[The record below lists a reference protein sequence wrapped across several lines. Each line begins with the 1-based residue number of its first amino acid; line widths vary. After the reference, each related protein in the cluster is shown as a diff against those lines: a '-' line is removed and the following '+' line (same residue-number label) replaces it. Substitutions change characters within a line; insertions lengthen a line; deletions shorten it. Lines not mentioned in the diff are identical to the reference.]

1 MVVES
6 SHGLILPDQKKEPMK
21 TALIT
26 GATAGIGEAIAHRF
40 AKENWNLIITGRRGE
55 RLQELA
61 NRLHDEYEVRVLAI
75 SFDVRSFKQ
84 VENALGKL
92 PAGWQTID
100 VLVNN
105 AGLAVG
111 MNPVQDGVVDDWE
124 RMIDTNLKGLLYVT
138 RVISPTMIARGSG
151 HIVNIGSIAGKEVYP
166 NGNVYCATKFAVDAL
181 TKGIR
186 QDMYQQGIKVTAV
199 HPGLVETEF
208 SIVRFKGDEEK
219 AGNVYKGLVPL
230 YGDDIADA
238 VWYAV
243 SRPESV
249 NISEIVIT
257 PTAQAGATLVK
268 RG

>member
-1 MVVES
+1 MWENQ
-6 SHGLILPDQKKEPMK
+6 LKDMK
-21 TALIT
+21 IALVT
-26 GATAGIGEAIAHRF
+26 GATAGIGEAIAQRF
-40 AKENWNLIITGRRGE
+40 AEEGWNLIVTGRREE
-55 RLQELA
+55 RLHQLA
-61 NRLHDEYEVRVLAI
+61 EDLRQRYDIQVLPLA
-75 SFDVRSFKQ
+75 FDVRQSQEVAQTF
-84 VENALGKL
+84 ASL
-92 PAGWQTID
+92 PEAWQAID

-111 MNPVQDGVVDDWE
+111 MNPVQEGVLDDWE

-138 RVISPTMIARGSG
+138 RTISPAMIARGGG

-181 TKGIR
+181 TKGMR
-186 QDMYQQGIKVTAV
+186 QDMYQQGIKVTAI

-208 SIVRFKGDEEK
+208 SIVRFKGDEAK

-230 YGDDIADA
+230 YGKDIADA
-238 VWYAV
+238 VWFAV

-257 PTAQAGATLVK
+257 PTAQASATLVK